1 MKFDVFIAS
10 RYLRAKRKQAFIGVI
25 SLITLLGITF
35 GVAALNIAL
44 SIHNGMRD
52 AFMRSLVGETG
63 QLYIVGSR
71 HAGLGFNQQ
80 DLARI
85 GEVISTTPG
94 AEAFSMMREEPGVLF
109 SQSKRMQYATLK
121 GIVPSEH
128 LKADDLLE
136 EMELG
141 ALEDLERRPSDAR
154 PGVVLG
160 FDLARTLGVTVGSE
174 LRMVVPRLASPGLSM
189 RNTGLR
195 MKEMKCEVVGIFRT
209 GSSQFDTT
217 DAYLLLDDL
226 LLLLNAKEVSSVLVR
241 FNNIKQ
247 MDIAK
252 QQLATDP
259 RLPIHAAVVDFR
271 DLNQKLFQALQ
282 LEKVATTS
290 VISLFVLIVALN
302 MISALIMMV
311 MEKHRDIGIMKSFG
325 TPRKTIRRIF
335 IRQGMT
341 LSIWG
346 TFFGTLLGVGIAY
359 IADTT
364 QLIKMDNAVYEVLNY
379 LPFHLVWYEVLFV
392 ALGSLVLSYLSTLY
406 PAAQAAR
413 LDPVEALKYD

>member
-1 MKFDVFIAS
+1 MKFDVFIAK

-25 SLITLLGITF
+25 SVITLLGITF

-44 SIHNGMRD
+44 SIHNGMRN
-52 AFMRSLVGETG
+52 AFMRSLIGDSG

-71 HAGLGFNQQ
+71 HEGFGFNPQ
-80 DLARI
+80 DMTRI
-85 GEVISTTPG
+85 GEVIATTPG
-94 AEAFSMMREEPGVLF
+94 AKAYSIMRDEPGVLF
-109 SQSKRMQYATLK
+109 SPSKRMQYAALK
-121 GIVPSEH
+121 GIIPSQH
-128 LKADDLLE
+128 LQADDLLDDMQE
-136 EMELG
+136 GSLE
-141 ALEDLERRPSDAR
+141 ALENRPADAR

-160 FDLARTLGVTVGSE
+160 YDLARSLSVTVGSE
-174 LRMVVPRLASPGLSM
+174 LRLVVPRLASPGLSV
-189 RNTGLR
+189 RSSGLR
-195 MKEMKCEVVGIFRT
+195 MKEMKCEVVGVFRT

-226 LLLLNAKEVSSVLVR
+226 WLLLNSREISSVLVK
-241 FNNIKQ
+241 FSDIKAL
-247 MDIAK
+247 DVAK
-252 QQLATDP
+252 NQLKADP
-259 RLPIHAAVVDFR
+259 RLPIHASVIDFR

-341 LSIWG
+341 LSVWG
-346 TFFGTLLGVGIAY
+346 TLLGTLLGVTVAY
-359 IADTT
+359 VADAT

-379 LPFHLVWYEVLFV
+379 LPFHLVWYEVALV
-392 ALGSLVLSYLSTLY
+392 ALGSLGLSYLSTLY

>member
-1 MKFDVFIAS
+1 MKFDVYIAN

-71 HAGLGFNQQ
+71 HSGLGFNAG
-80 DLARI
+80 DRERI
-85 GEVISTTPG
+85 GEVIGTMPG

-136 EMELG
+136 EMEIGSL
-141 ALEDLERRPSDAR
+141 ADLENRRR

-160 FDLARTLGVTVGSE
+160 FDLARSLGVTVGSE
-174 LRMVVPRLASPGLSM
+174 LRLVVPRLASPGLSV
-189 RNTGLR
+189 RTTGLR
-195 MKEMKCEVVGIFRT
+195 MKEMKCEVVGVFRT

-226 LLLLNAKEVSSVLVR
+226 LLLLNSTEVSSVLVR
-241 FNNIKQ
+241 FSSLRE
-247 MDIAK
+247 MDVAK
-252 QQLATDP
+252 QQLKNDP
-259 RLPIHAAVVDFR
+259 RLPVHAAVVDFR

-282 LEKVATTS
+282 LEKIATTS

-341 LSIWG
+341 LSFWG
-346 TFFGTLLGVGIAY
+346 TLFGTVLGVGVAY
-359 IADTT
+359 VADST

-379 LPFHLVWYEVLFV
+379 LPFHLVWYEVLLV

-406 PAAQAAR
+406 PAAQAAK
-413 LDPVEALKYD
+413 LDPVQALKYD

>member
-1 MKFDVFIAS
+1 MKFDVFIAN

-52 AFMRSLVGETG
+52 AFMRSLVGESG

-71 HAGLGFNQQ
+71 HAGLGFNQS
-80 DLARI
+80 DMTRI
-85 GEVISTTPG
+85 SEVITTTPG
-94 AEAFSMMREEPGVLF
+94 VLAFSMMREEPGVLF
-109 SQSKRMQYATLK
+109 SQAKRMQYANLK

-128 LKADDLLE
+128 LKADDLLQ
-136 EMELG
+136 EMEHGSLDT
-141 ALEDLERRPSDAR
+141 LENRAADAR
-154 PGVVLG
+154 PGLVLG
-160 FDLARTLGVTVGSE
+160 FDLARNLGVTVGSE
-174 LRMVVPRLASPGLSM
+174 LRVVVPRLASPGLSM
-189 RNTGLR
+189 RTNGLR

-226 LLLLNAKEVSSVLVR
+226 LLLLNSKEISSVLVS
-241 FNNIKQ
+241 FASLQQ

-252 QQLATDP
+252 LQLANDP
-259 RLPIHAAVVDFR
+259 RLPVHAAVVDFR

-282 LEKVATTS
+282 LEKLATTS

-346 TFFGTLLGVGIAY
+346 TLFGTLLGVTVAY
-359 IADTT
+359 VADRT

-379 LPFHLVWYEVLFV
+379 LPFQIHWYEVLLV
-392 ALGSLVLSYLSTLY
+392 AGGSLLLSYLSALY
-406 PAAQAAR
+406 PAAQAAK